1 MGSRRERQGKD
12 GMYVAAQAWV
22 DRCLRADG
30 SLFTPDA
37 AIWTPQ
43 WLGEL
48 RRAFLDNPGDYG
60 GNFYARLQAQ
70 LAGGS
75 PEVYQLMGEVLF
87 VHFLIISR
95 NAMTAAT
102 KKRNINLILGAS
114 PKPAVMPDDD
124 DLVNALPAGI
134 THPGQFFA
142 QNRPAGT
149 GFIVELAEQLK
160 EQRVNGQIQLLDT
173 PWEFKSFA
181 EDLAFRSALLTE
193 HPSYVQPQRNA
204 IYHLVFPDTF
214 EGIVSDQHKGW
225 IVDAF
230 TRCVKDPAPDIDRR
244 LQQIRLVIEDEYAD
258 RYDHS
263 LHLYEDEIRIQ
274 WDRGH
279 TGYTGLTICADGP
292 HNAGQGEDAETGI
305 DLAALAASLYL
316 DAAFLRE
323 VDILLQDKR
332 QVIFQGPPGTGKTF
346 VARALARHLA
356 GGLDDRVT
364 LAQFH
369 PSYAYEDFVQGYRP
383 AITDNGQAGFEL
395 RDGPLVR
402 AAQRAESEPGARHF
416 LVIDEINRGNLA
428 KVFGELYFLLEY
440 RDAKID
446 LQYGGERFSLP
457 DNLYIIG
464 TMNTADR
471 SIALVDLA
479 LRRRFHF
486 VEFHPDAPPIEGLL
500 GRYLADK
507 AVGMEW
513 VADVVDRA
521 NELLRDDRNAAIGP
535 SHFMKC
541 GLDDDA
547 VRRTWKYSVMPYIEE
562 RLLGDPQGRLDDFN
576 LDTLRRQAMSY
587 AAGEAADGANEFD
600 GSPADADDESPT
612 ADA

>member
-48 RRAFLDNPGDYG
+48 RQTFLDNPGDSE

-70 LAGGS
+70 LAGS
-75 PEVYQLMGEVLF
+75 PPEVYQLMGEVLF
-87 VHFLIISR
+87 VHFLITSP
-95 NAMTAAT
+95 NAMRPAT
-102 KKRNINLILGAS
+102 KRRNINLILGAS
-114 PKPAVMPDDD
+114 TNPTVMPDAGFLD
-124 DLVNALPAGI
+124 NALLVGVV
-134 THPGQFFA
+134 HPGTFFA

-181 EDLAFRSALLTE
+181 EALAFRSALLTE
-193 HPSYVQPQRNA
+193 QPNLVRPQRNA
-204 IYHLVFPDTF
+204 IYHLVFPDAF
-214 EGIVSDQHKGW
+214 EGIVSDQHKRW
-225 IVDAF
+225 ISDAF
-230 TRCVKDPAPDIDRR
+230 TRCVTDPAPDIDRR
-244 LQQIRLVIEDEYAD
+244 LQQIRLVIEAEYAD
-258 RYDHS
+258 GYDRS

-279 TGYTGLTICADGP
+279 TGYTGPTICADELP
-292 HNAGQGEDAETGI
+292 NVNQSKDSETGI
-305 DLAALAASLYL
+305 DFAALAESLYL
-316 DAAFLRE
+316 DAAFLQE
-323 VDILLQDKR
+323 VDVLLREKR
-332 QVIFQGPPGTGKTF
+332 QVIFQGPPGTGKTY
-346 VARALARHLA
+346 VARELARHLA

-383 AITDNGQAGFEL
+383 AIRDNGQAGFEL

-446 LQYGGERFSLP
+446 LQYGGKPFSLP

-486 VEFHPDAPPIEGLL
+486 VEFHPDKPPIQGLL
-500 GRYLADK
+500 RRYLAAK

-547 VRRTWKYSVMPYIEE
+547 VRRIWKYSVRPYIEE
-562 RLLGDPQGRLDDFN
+562 RLFEDPQGRLDAFD
-576 LDTLRRQAMSY
+576 LDKLRG
-587 AAGEAADGANEFD
+587 AAASADTNPAAVDD
-600 GSPADADDESPT
+600 ADADGVSPT